1 MYSSIKYSNLKE
13 VAKATVP
20 SVYVTF
26 AHSATLYSTKRFF
39 DSLWLGALSASDS
52 QSFPRD

>member
-1 MYSSIKYSNLKE
+1 MKYSNLKE

-26 AHSATLYSTKRFF
+26 AHSTTLYSTKRFF